1 MSGDNDSMQKGA
13 LLAAAAALFCYL
25 AADLAG
31 LGLGLDGLVYANI
44 AKLLAAGEGG
54 FWSLPYYIDD
64 RAAFADQ
71 PPLGIWLLSGW
82 LYAADGLPG
91 NALWAEK
98 AYSLTLAVLWA
109 AVICRLYR
117 ALSGRSD
124 YWLPITLLA
133 LMPVASYTLKN
144 NFLENPLTLL
154 TSTACLC
161 AWRAPSS
168 WRWTVLTALAVLLAV
183 GIKGPVGLF
192 PLAAPWLFGWLA
204 ANQFRAG
211 LKSSLAAGALV
222 AAGLSATLLHP
233 PALSAAEAY
242 WQSQFGPTF
251 ASERLPDHGRAYLL
265 GHLGLNLAIAGVAT
279 LILGGWQVA
288 TWMLAARRGR
298 GADAQGTRVLPR
310 AMRLVESRRCAPSEG
325 DPPSNW
331 ALEPGRDST
340 GWAFVPWKGH
350 GRPACAVLAVAL
362 CAALPLLVSPRQY
375 QHYLLPSLPLFAIG
389 FSLLTTPRLPRLPYR
404 SLALVLAFAGGLRF
418 AYNWQ
423 AVPENEPHIVGA
435 QTLAGMGLGGTIAVC
450 ANTNRPEVF
459 MAYLFR
465 HHGIRS
471 AVLPM
476 PTPSVAVVCSVPPS
490 PSHRAER
497 DLHDG
502 LKLWLPREPGEV
514 DERARA

>member
-31 LGLGLDGLVYANI
+31 LGLGLDGLVYANV

-82 LYAADGLPG
+82 LFVADGLPG

-109 AVICRLYR
+109 AVICHLYR

-124 YWLPITLLA
+124 YWLPVALLA
-133 LMPVASYTLKN
+133 LMPVASHTLKN

-154 TSTACLC
+154 TSAACLC
-161 AWRAPSS
+161 AWRAPNS

-183 GIKGPVGLF
+183 GVKGPVGLF

-204 ANQFRAG
+204 AGQFRAG

-222 AAGLSATLLHP
+222 AAGLSATLLHT

-242 WQSQFGPTF
+242 WQSQIGPTF
-251 ASERLPDHGRAYLL
+251 AGERLPDHGRAYLL
-265 GHLGLNLAIAGVAT
+265 GHLGLNLAIAGLAV
-279 LILGGWQVA
+279 LVLGGWRNG
-288 TWMLAARRGR
+288 TWKTHRRQAG
-298 GADAQGTRVLPR
+298 
-310 AMRLVESRRCAPSEG
+310 
-325 DPPSNW
+325 
-331 ALEPGRDST
+331 
-340 GWAFVPWKGH
+340 
-350 GRPACAVLAVAL
+350 AVLAVAL

-404 SLALVLAFAGGLRF
+404 ALALVLAFAGGLRF

-450 ANTNRPEVF
+450 ANTNRPEVL

-471 AVLPM
+471 AVAPM
-476 PTPSVAVVCSVPPS
+476 PAPSVAVLCSVPPS

-497 DLHDG
+497 ERHGD
-502 LKLWLPREPGEV
+502 LKLWLPQVPAEV
-514 DERARA
+514 DERAGS

>member
-1 MSGDNDSMQKGA
+1 MGGHNESTQRDA
-13 LLAAAAALFCYL
+13 LLAVAAALLCYL

-31 LGLGLDGLVYANI
+31 LGLALDGLVYANV
-44 AKLLAAGEGG
+44 AKLLATGEGG

-64 RAAFADQ
+64 RPAFSEH

-82 LYAADGLPG
+82 LFVADGLPG

-109 AVICRLYR
+109 AVICHLYR
-117 ALSGRSD
+117 ALSGRRD
-124 YWLPITLLA
+124 YWLPIALLA
-133 LMPVASYTLKN
+133 LMPVASHTLKN

-154 TSTACLC
+154 TSIACLC
-161 AWRAPSS
+161 AWRAPNS
-168 WRWTVLTALAVLLAV
+168 WRWTVLTAIAVLLAV

-204 ANQFRAG
+204 AGQFRAG
-211 LKSSLAAGALV
+211 LKSSLVASALV
-222 AAGLSATLLHP
+222 AAGLSAVLLHP
-233 PALSAAEAY
+233 PAFSAAEAY
-242 WQSQFGPTF
+242 WQSQIGPTF
-251 ASERLPDHGRAYLL
+251 AGERMPDHGRAYLL
-265 GHLGLNLAIAGVAT
+265 GQLGLNLAIAGLAT
-279 LILGGWQVA
+279 LILGGWRNV
-288 TWMLAARRGR
+288 TWKTHRQQAG
-298 GADAQGTRVLPR
+298 
-310 AMRLVESRRCAPSEG
+310 
-325 DPPSNW
+325 
-331 ALEPGRDST
+331 
-340 GWAFVPWKGH
+340 
-350 GRPACAVLAVAL
+350 AVLAVAL
-362 CAALPLLVSPRQY
+362 CAALPLLLSPRQY
-375 QHYLLPSLPLFAIG
+375 RHYLLPSLPLFAIG
-389 FSLLTTPRLPRLPYR
+389 FSLLTVPRLPRLPYR
-404 SLALVLAFAGGLRF
+404 ILALVLAFVGGLRF

-476 PTPSVAVVCSVPPS
+476 PAPSVAVVCSVQPS
-490 PSHRAER
+490 PGHRAER
-497 DLHDG
+497 DLHGG